1 MESKTMI
8 EIHAKVSSKN
18 QITLPAEVRRRLGIG
33 PSDKVAFVFGE
44 EGRVELR
51 TPRFDLE
58 SVLGS
63 IPALPGESLDLDAEI
78 AAATEEE
85 INRKVERWKRT

>member
-1 MESKTMI
+1 MI

-18 QITLPAEVRRRLGIG
+18 QITLPAEVRRRLGVG
-33 PSDKVAFVFGE
+33 ALDTVAFVFGQA
-44 EGRVELR
+44 GTVELR
-51 TPRFDLE
+51 APQFDLE

-85 INRKVERWKRT
+85 IDRKAQRRKQT

>member
-1 MESKTMI
+1 MI

-18 QITLPAEVRRRLGIG
+18 QITLPAEVRRRLGVG
-33 PSDKVAFVFGE
+33 ALDTVAFVFGE

-51 TPRFDLE
+51 APLFDLE

-78 AAATEEE
+78 EAATEEE
-85 INRKVERWKRT
+85 INRKAQRRKRT

>member
-1 MESKTMI
+1 MI

-44 EGRVELR
+44 DGGVEFRLAKY
-51 TPRFDLE
+51 DLE
-58 SVLGS
+58 SLFGS
-63 IPALPGESLDLDAEI
+63 LPSLPNESLDLDREIEEATAEEMRRVM
-78 AAATEEE
+78 A
-85 INRKVERWKRT
+85 RWS